1 MAMASTENMLLV
13 GTKCFVFATPHKGE
27 AHLLYWYGS
36 RNDPV
41 RKALSYHPMD
51 RDVLENQGLTHGIPN
66 EGGVDT
72 WGVVLCVME
81 EKGWSGMISV
91 RCGGEDKILVS
102 AIVGATNPFV
112 TRKLP
117 C

>member
-1 MAMASTENMLLV
+1 MVWFFSLMVIL
-13 GTKCFVFATPHKGE
+13 
-27 AHLLYWYGS
+27 
-36 RNDPV
+36 
-41 RKALSYHPMD
+41 
-51 RDVLENQGLTHGIPN
+51 I
-66 EGGVDT
+66 
-72 WGVVLCVME
+72 VLCVMG

-102 AIVGATNPFV
+102 AFVGATNPFV